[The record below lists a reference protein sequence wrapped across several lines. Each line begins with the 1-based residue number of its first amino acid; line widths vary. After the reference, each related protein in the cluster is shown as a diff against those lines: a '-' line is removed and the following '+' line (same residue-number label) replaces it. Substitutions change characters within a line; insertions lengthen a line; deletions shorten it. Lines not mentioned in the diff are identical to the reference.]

1 MTAQEFTLE
10 VPQPWVLNSNDRRHR
25 QEEAR
30 CTRNIIQLTQAAARG
45 LVPVERATVYVG
57 IVKPTR
63 ADYDAGN
70 LYPTAKALVDGIVR
84 MGVLPDDTND
94 RVMGPWLYARG
105 VDKRLTAR
113 KPRPSRIRLHV
124 RLDEYAEIEF

>member
-1 MTAQEFTLE
+1 MSPQEIVVE
-10 VPQPWVLNSNDRRHR
+10 VPQPWVMTANQRLHHMQRAER
-25 QEEAR
+25 
-30 CTRNIIQLTQAAARG
+30 TRAIIQLTQAAARG
-45 LVPVERATVYVG
+45 LAPVERATVYVG

-63 ADYDAGN
+63 TAYDAGN
-70 LYPTAKALVDGIVR
+70 LHPTAKALVDGIVR

-105 VDKRLTAR
+105 VDKRLAAR
-113 KPRPSRIRLHV
+113 KPKPSRIRLHV